1 MSGESKEKV
10 SSRGAQGYNG
20 RSAVRELRGLVDSTD
35 DRDELRVIDSQLRQ
49 LLSKIREKM
58 KGRRPAR

>member
-1 MSGESKEKV
+1 MKREENHTPGQTE
-10 SSRGAQGYNG
+10 RGYNG
-20 RSAVRELRGLVDSTD
+20 RDAVKLLRGFVDGTN

-58 KGRRPAR
+58 RGRRPAR

>member
-1 MSGESKEKV
+1 MTDERKEH
-10 SSRGAQGYNG
+10 GAPTQGYNG
-20 RSAVRELRGLVDSTD
+20 RDAVKFLRGFVDTTN

-49 LLSKIREKM
+49 LLARIREKM